1 MHMVR
6 GEMKYSGE
14 SPNDLEP
21 ESVTYS
27 FKEEEKEELFAV
39 CKECHTSQLL
49 GHL

>member
-6 GEMKYSGE
+6 REMKYSGA
-14 SPNDLEP
+14 SPNDPEP
-21 ESVTYS
+21 ESVGYS

-39 CKECHTSQLL
+39 CKECHTSQLV